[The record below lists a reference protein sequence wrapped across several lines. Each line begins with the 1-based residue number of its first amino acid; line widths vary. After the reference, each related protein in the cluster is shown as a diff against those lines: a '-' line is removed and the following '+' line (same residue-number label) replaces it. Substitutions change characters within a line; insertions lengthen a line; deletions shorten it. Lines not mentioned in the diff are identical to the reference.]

1 MYTPPSFGEARPEV
15 LRDLMRRYPFGTL
28 VSTSTTGPQVTH
40 LPFLIDEQCTR
51 LRGHMARANAHWQT
65 LNDGSVLAIFQGPHA
80 YISPTYYAAEFAVP
94 TWNYVAIHAT
104 GTARIIEDPTAVQ
117 QLLDDL
123 IAASDTHGWRMPWQH
138 ENSAGMLAA
147 IVAFEI
153 DIERLEGKAK
163 LGQNRSAEDQ
173 DRTARA
179 LATSARPGDRELADF
194 MAEYLPRK
202 ETE

>member
-1 MYTPPSFGEARPEV
+1 
-15 LRDLMRRYPFGTL
+15 
-28 VSTSTTGPQVTH
+28 
-40 LPFLIDEQCTR
+40 
-51 LRGHMARANAHWQT
+51 MARGNAHWQT
-65 LNDGSVLAIFQGPHA
+65 LNDGPVLAIFQGPHA

-123 IAASDTHGWRMPWQH
+123 IAASDGNGWTMPWHH
-138 ENSAGMLAA
+138 ENSAGLLAA

-179 LATSARPGDRELADF
+179 LAASTRPGDRELADF
-194 MAEYLPRK
+194 MAEYLPGK